1 MQHLPMEVNKYKQV
15 YLAASK
21 NDVNQLNCLLRQ
33 EIEDGNLDDL
43 LSKVCME
50 LELNRVHLSDDIKQ
64 ILERKLM
71 SLRFFHKQSKFY
83 LTSQEVRDHIQ
94 FTIQLISSLETCKD
108 KDELFIG
115 NLTFIAKQIF
125 TLKRLLKST
134 YDRLPWEE
142 IEFCILSYIRTF
154 KDQNEIVLFSRVIL
168 SRSNMIKY
176 LESFGKHLENL
187 LNHVLIMRPQELSR
201 LPNLKR
207 DEVVEDMIDK
217 YPEFKS
223 LYDDHERIRDIHSLN
238 VMLSYVELVRS
249 IGLEEKNGIFILM
262 RALQVIG
269 EHLKNTLESPKL
281 SQTTINYLFTF
292 FSQSTRNLVINLRN
306 TLAHQSLSKHEE
318 LLESNFLSGIKNDIE
333 KLGGQIG
340 YILSKYKMK
349 VLIELGDKFLNT
361 NDEKVMKEVASVM
374 KNFGTGKVLREDLS
388 ELKNNDITRLK
399 DLIDQYRC
407 KIKGKCVYSE
417 ILFEAID
424 HSLRN
429 DLIRAPIDYGTALM
443 PFRGL
448 YEKFDMMIE
457 SSHNK
462 SNYIRSIKYGVKQT
476 LQTLSP
482 QIEASKLSTIAEMV
496 VSIHSLS
503 SGSQDDEVVKLFYK
517 IMHIIK
523 FEVNSV
529 QWTEKF
535 GRKIKKRDMEVETFN
550 SENSEE
556 VTKMKKQEK
565 LNQLREIF
573 DGVTYTEFKS
583 NKKLQAV
590 VEIFLLDLIPMLK
603 YDHFKAKYFL
613 NDNYPSLTGVDLRNH
628 LAHNN
633 VIVEVLLDSTSAIFL
648 FVEKLLEVEGKSGD
662 FDLTEVQYFNLSR
675 MKNSYAT
682 TVDIL
687 NRKHNM
693 FVALKENNFD
703 AFSECIKEGADIRS
717 RDTDLST
724 CLHFAMRRP
733 KTIKLTKFLL
743 KEGLSTFKMKNLENQ
758 SPLHIAVTK
767 TNLEVVEFLLKNF
780 DTDINEMDSFKRT
793 PAHLAAFSGNEH
805 ILNSLWNH
813 GADFTKKD
821 YTRFTALQ
829 YAALSGKPSAVQFF
843 FNKDLFY
850 KLDEAF
856 GGFTTLHI
864 AADDGLVKIVNYL
877 LSKNVKVDARTD
889 VGATPLH
896 LAALNGHLD
905 TVKALIRAG
914 ADVNSSNMNGNCALH
929 WACETGR
936 EEIVKVLIK
945 NGADVNVTDHENNF
959 APINYLAKDGFTDIL
974 KIFLENGADVNVTTK
989 DGLTPL
995 LYAVEGRHLEIV
1007 DLLMQQDG
1015 IEVNRSNILRMT
1027 PLHGASMNGDVE
1039 IVRLLIMKGAD
1050 LDCRNLEGMTP
1061 LHFACKHGH
1070 EAVVDLLIEHGVSIH
1085 AETSITRWLPLHMA
1099 AESGNENIMVKLIR
1113 KGSQINATTSKGANC
1128 LHIAVKNGRNIL
1140 DLLIRFGVDIHA
1152 KTKDR
1157 GFTPLHEAVIANS
1170 LQMVKCLLNAGA
1182 HIDDQDN
1189 AGNTPIHLAIERDSN
1204 EISVFLFKNGARID
1218 LSNKMDETPFLSAV
1232 KYNRATLIQMCLS
1245 SRLIQ
1250 DELIF
1255 KAICDAIYEGN
1266 TNVFKLLMEH
1276 TSHLDLSVYCD
1287 EDQNTLLHIASTFGR
1302 VDIVGMMLDLGVVVD
1317 SRNKYGHTPLFL
1329 AVAKGCDEIV
1339 EMLLNKGATINPKDR
1354 DGVTPLHIVSE
1365 TNHERM
1371 VEFLLS
1377 HGADVNVSDNK
1388 NRLPIEL
1395 AVAEGRITSV
1405 KLFLEKNKSF
1415 LNRRGNQ
1422 NFSLLHIATDYGHKE
1437 IVRFLLDQGADMH
1450 LTNDKGSKAIHI
1462 AAREGFTDIIDVF
1475 LEKGM
1480 DLDVRGAANQSMLHY
1495 AASTG
1500 RLEVVKYLLER
1511 GCDINTVNE
1520 DGISA
1525 LHVATNQGHKEVVE
1539 YLLNNGAIY
1548 NSIAGFDTDHEVKTM
1563 LSSVG
1568 KLFSLIKDG
1577 DIKEIEE
1584 IIKEGVPLNCSDTNK
1599 GSVLHYAVYKG
1610 RSDVV
1615 ELLLRNKVSTNAKHK
1630 NGWTPLHY
1638 AAKYSND
1645 RIVFLLLW
1653 HGAKY
1658 NAQADNGKTPL
1669 DFAEKTSIRNLLQL
1683 INDSFESVRKKK
1695 ISIIGRLKKI
1705 KDKDVVKAVV
1715 RAEDEHGTT
1724 LITSAIKNDFPKLE
1738 QLEDLLQG
1746 DVRSQMKSIDDF
1758 LYQERFQEGK
1768 DLLMEVYEKRREI
1781 FGDHNPATLSIK
1793 SKISL
1798 VLYKLQ
1804 LYEQSLKCSG
1814 EICEKLKDCLGPDH
1828 KLILKERSSMAL
1840 VLHRLGRN
1848 EESLK
1853 LFEEVHK
1860 IQKKL
1865 VPPHHQDSL
1874 NTIKHMA
1881 VTLMSMGEL
1890 DRALKI
1896 YKDALKLE
1904 EKKYGLLHPY
1914 TLVAKNNIALI
1925 LSRQGKNDE
1934 ASALFKE
1941 VYVGRKLVLG
1951 KYHSDTLRTI
1961 HNQICVYKDQ
1971 EKYDEALEAFKKLLK
1986 RQKDHLG
1993 AHHLDTL
2000 NTQAEMAD
2008 LLLKQCKFFHAFK
2021 IFKEI
2026 KDHKMAVQGPDH
2038 AEVMM
2043 IAKRMEV
2050 IVEQYKK
2057 IGLNSNLD
2065 SFSDNLLCTMNKAA
2079 RNGDIDTIEK
2089 LVRSGVDVGERDKEG
2104 RNCLHYAVDG
2114 NNIEVIKV
2122 FLKHGGDLT
2131 DKTNKG
2137 NTALHTA
2144 CNKGFKDVAE
2154 FLLESVNKNKMA
2166 YLINAATKTGLK
2178 TALHV
2183 AAQQGYLD
2191 IVKLL
2196 LKKGAVYNC
2205 ADKDNKKP
2213 LDLAQV
2219 QSVRLILEL
2228 TGEMFA
2234 AVEKKDYD
2242 KISKLD
2248 TIDIDDFLCVAH
2260 AKNSRNETILK
2271 LLISNG
2277 ELESAR
2283 SLTAMIK
2290 KTKTAVRNL

>member
-1 MQHLPMEVNKYKQV
+1 MEVNKYKQI
-15 YLAASK
+15 YIAASK
-21 NDVNQLNCLLRQ
+21 NNVKQLNCLLEQ

-83 LTSQEVRDHIQ
+83 LNSQEVRDHIQ
-94 FTIQLISSLETCKD
+94 FMIQLINSLETCKD

-154 KDQNEIVLFSRVIL
+154 KDQNEIALFSRAIL
-168 SRSNMIKY
+168 SKSNLITY

-187 LNHVLIMRPQELSR
+187 LNYVLIMRPQELSR

-207 DEVVEDMIDK
+207 DEVVEDIIDK

-238 VMLSYVELVRS
+238 IMLNYVELVRS
-249 IGLEEKNGIFILM
+249 IGLGEKNGIFILM

-269 EHLKNTLESPKL
+269 EHLKNTLKSPKL
-281 SQTTINYLFTF
+281 TQTIINYLFTF
-292 FSQSTRNLVINLRN
+292 FSQSTRNLVIKLRN
-306 TLAHQSLSKHEE
+306 TLAHRCLSKHVE
-318 LLESNFLSGIKNDIE
+318 LFENIESNFFSGIKNDIE

-349 VLIELGDKFLNT
+349 VVIELGDKFLNT

-424 HSLRN
+424 QSFKN
-429 DLIRAPIDYGTALM
+429 VQIGAPTDYGSALLL
-443 PFRGL
+443 FHSL
-448 YEKFDMMIE
+448 YEKFYMMIG

-462 SNYIRSIKYGVKQT
+462 SSYISSMKYSLKHN
-476 LQTLSP
+476 LKTLSP
-482 QIEASKLSTIAEMV
+482 QIESFKLCETAEMII
-496 VSIHSLS
+496 SIHSLS
-503 SGSQDDEVVKLFYK
+503 SESQEDEVWELFYK
-517 IMHIIK
+517 IIYIIK
-523 FEVNSV
+523 FEVNSI

-565 LNQLREIF
+565 FNQLREIF
-573 DGVTYTEFKS
+573 DGVTYTQFKS

-648 FVEKLLEVEGKSGD
+648 FVEKLLEVEGKSD
-662 FDLTEVQYFNLSR
+662 DLNLTEVQYFNLSR

-780 DTDINEMDSFKRT
+780 DTDINEIDSFQRT

-821 YTRFTALQ
+821 YLHLTPLQ

-856 GGFTTLHI
+856 GGFTTLYI
-864 AADDGLVKIVNYL
+864 AAEEGLVEIVNYL
-877 LSKNVKVDARTD
+877 LSKNVKVDAKND
-889 VGATPLH
+889 VGVTPVQR
-896 LAALNGHLD
+896 AALNGHLE

-914 ADVNSSNMNGNCALH
+914 ADVNSSNMNGNCALE

-936 EEIVKVLIK
+936 EEIVKVLIQ
-945 NGADVNVTDHENNF
+945 NGADVNVRDYANNF
-959 APINYLAKDGFTDIL
+959 APINYLAKHGYIGIL
-974 KIFLENGADVNVTTK
+974 RIFLENGADVNVTTK

-1015 IEVNRSNILRMT
+1015 IEVNRSNIHGTT

-1085 AETSITRWLPLHMA
+1085 AETSIRQWLPLHMA
-1099 AESGNENIMVKLIR
+1099 AESGNENIMIKLIR

-1128 LHIAVKNGRNIL
+1128 LHIAVRNGRNIL

-1218 LSNKMDETPFLSAV
+1218 LSNKMDKTPFLSAV
-1232 KYNRATLIQMCLS
+1232 KYNRATLIQMFLS

-1255 KAICDAIYEGN
+1255 KDINNAIFEGN
-1266 TNVFKLLMEH
+1266 TNVVRLLLKH
-1276 TSHLDLSVYCD
+1276 APHLDLSVYWD
-1287 EDQNTLLHIASTFGR
+1287 EDQNTPLHIASMFGR
-1302 VDIVGMMLDLGVVVD
+1302 VDVVEMLLGRGVVVD
-1317 SRNKYGHTPLFL
+1317 SKNVYGITPLFS
-1329 AVAKGCDEIV
+1329 AASRGFDEIV
-1339 EMLLNKGATINPKDR
+1339 EMLLKKGATINPQDR
-1354 DGVTPLHIVSE
+1354 DGSTPLHLVSE
-1365 TNHERM
+1365 TNYERM
-1371 VEFLLS
+1371 VEFLLN
-1377 HGADVNVSDNK
+1377 HGADVNVLDNK

-1395 AVAEGRITSV
+1395 AVSEGRITSV

-1415 LNRRGNQ
+1415 LNRRVNQ
-1422 NFSLLHIATDYGHKE
+1422 NFSLLHIATQFGHKE
-1437 IVRFLLDQGADMH
+1437 IVKFLLDEGADMH

-1500 RLEVVKYLLER
+1500 RLEVVKYLVER
-1511 GCDINTVNE
+1511 GCDVNTVNE
-1520 DGISA
+1520 GGISA
-1525 LHVATNQGHKEVVE
+1525 LNVAANQGHMEVVK
-1539 YLLNNGAIY
+1539 YLLNKGAIY
-1548 NSIAGFDTDHEVKTM
+1548 IMV
-1563 LSSVG
+1563 
-1568 KLFSLIKDG
+1568 
-1577 DIKEIEE
+1577 
-1584 IIKEGVPLNCSDTNK
+1584 
-1599 GSVLHYAVYKG
+1599 
-1610 RSDVV
+1610 
-1615 ELLLRNKVSTNAKHK
+1615 
-1630 NGWTPLHY
+1630 
-1638 AAKYSND
+1638 
-1645 RIVFLLLW
+1645 
-1653 HGAKY
+1653 
-1658 NAQADNGKTPL
+1658 
-1669 DFAEKTSIRNLLQL
+1669 
-1683 INDSFESVRKKK
+1683 
-1695 ISIIGRLKKI
+1695 
-1705 KDKDVVKAVV
+1705 
-1715 RAEDEHGTT
+1715 
-1724 LITSAIKNDFPKLE
+1724 
-1738 QLEDLLQG
+1738 
-1746 DVRSQMKSIDDF
+1746 
-1758 LYQERFQEGK
+1758 
-1768 DLLMEVYEKRREI
+1768 
-1781 FGDHNPATLSIK
+1781 
-1793 SKISL
+1793 
-1798 VLYKLQ
+1798 
-1804 LYEQSLKCSG
+1804 
-1814 EICEKLKDCLGPDH
+1814 
-1828 KLILKERSSMAL
+1828 
-1840 VLHRLGRN
+1840 
-1848 EESLK
+1848 
-1853 LFEEVHK
+1853 
-1860 IQKKL
+1860 
-1865 VPPHHQDSL
+1865 
-1874 NTIKHMA
+1874 
-1881 VTLMSMGEL
+1881 
-1890 DRALKI
+1890 
-1896 YKDALKLE
+1896 
-1904 EKKYGLLHPY
+1904 
-1914 TLVAKNNIALI
+1914 
-1925 LSRQGKNDE
+1925 
-1934 ASALFKE
+1934 
-1941 VYVGRKLVLG
+1941 
-1951 KYHSDTLRTI
+1951 
-1961 HNQICVYKDQ
+1961 
-1971 EKYDEALEAFKKLLK
+1971 
-1986 RQKDHLG
+1986 
-1993 AHHLDTL
+1993 
-2000 NTQAEMAD
+2000 
-2008 LLLKQCKFFHAFK
+2008 
-2021 IFKEI
+2021 
-2026 KDHKMAVQGPDH
+2026 
-2038 AEVMM
+2038 
-2043 IAKRMEV
+2043 
-2050 IVEQYKK
+2050 
-2057 IGLNSNLD
+2057 
-2065 SFSDNLLCTMNKAA
+2065 
-2079 RNGDIDTIEK
+2079 
-2089 LVRSGVDVGERDKEG
+2089 
-2104 RNCLHYAVDG
+2104 
-2114 NNIEVIKV
+2114 
-2122 FLKHGGDLT
+2122 
-2131 DKTNKG
+2131 
-2137 NTALHTA
+2137 
-2144 CNKGFKDVAE
+2144 
-2154 FLLESVNKNKMA
+2154 
-2166 YLINAATKTGLK
+2166 
-2178 TALHV
+2178 
-2183 AAQQGYLD
+2183 
-2191 IVKLL
+2191 
-2196 LKKGAVYNC
+2196 
-2205 ADKDNKKP
+2205 
-2213 LDLAQV
+2213 
-2219 QSVRLILEL
+2219 
-2228 TGEMFA
+2228 
-2234 AVEKKDYD
+2234 
-2242 KISKLD
+2242 
-2248 TIDIDDFLCVAH
+2248 
-2260 AKNSRNETILK
+2260 
-2271 LLISNG
+2271 
-2277 ELESAR
+2277 
-2283 SLTAMIK
+2283 
-2290 KTKTAVRNL
+2290 